1 MMWFKSEGNKQCTV
15 RFQVSTYM
23 YIIILTL
30 QFNEVNMY
38 QLKKENKLKV
48 ENNPFHAYSILQ
60 EEMHAFVN

>member
-1 MMWFKSEGNKQCTV
+1 MSN
-15 RFQVSTYM
+15 YM

-60 EEMHAFVN
+60 EQMHAFVN